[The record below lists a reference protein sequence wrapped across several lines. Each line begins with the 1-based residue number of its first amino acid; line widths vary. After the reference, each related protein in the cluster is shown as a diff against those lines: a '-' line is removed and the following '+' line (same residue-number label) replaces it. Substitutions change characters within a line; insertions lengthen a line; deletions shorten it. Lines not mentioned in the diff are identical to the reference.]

1 METIIESLENVAAG
15 LLVLLTYLGYAVILL
30 GITLSNRRKRIREL
44 EAGYH
49 EALAQLLHCQ
59 AFDSTV
65 SNQDFGI
72 HLTWDALSKA
82 EKAYWMARVETD
94 DESGG

>member
-1 METIIESLENVAAG
+1 MEILIESIENVAMG
-15 LLVLLTYLGYAVILL
+15 FFILTMFLGYSVLIS
-30 GITLSNRRKRIREL
+30 GIALHNRRKRIREL

-59 AFDSTV
+59 VFDSTV
-65 SNQDFGI
+65 SNQEFGI